1 MEIKPGLSAL
11 VTGGASG
18 IGRAL
23 CLALAEKGVFVT
35 VVDFSEEKGKETTSL
50 VQKANA
56 PFHPGLN
63 SPSAIFVKCDVTN
76 RGDLIAAFDKHLAT
90 FGTLDIC
97 INNAG
102 IANPARFDKDDSDG
116 SRSWRHTINVDLVA
130 VVESTQLAIKAMK
143 GKQKPGVIINM
154 GSAAGLYPMSFD
166 PIYSAAKGGVVLFT
180 RSLAHLKRQG
190 VRINVLCPEF
200 IQTDLAEAIG
210 ASFLQAIG
218 GYMPMDMLIKGAFE
232 LITDESKAGACLWIS
247 NRRGLEYWPTPME
260 QAKYLVGSSSRKKT
274 SFKVTSTIELPQSF
288 EKIIVHALSHNFRNA
303 TCIVRTPL
311 QLPIGPHQV
320 LLKIIYAGVNA
331 SDVNFSSGRY
341 FSGGS
346 PKLPFD
352 AGFEGVG
359 LIAAVGESVKNLE
372 VGTPAA
378 VMTFGAYAEYM
389 IVSAKHVLPV
399 PRPDPEVVAML
410 TSGLTALTALEKAG
424 QMKSDE
430 TVLVTAAAGGTG
442 QFAVQLAKLAGNKV
456 IATCGGSE
464 KAKLLKEL
472 GVDRVIDYK
481 AEDIKT
487 VLKKEFP
494 KGVDIIYE
502 SVGGKMF
509 DLCLN
514 ALAVYGRLIVIGM
527 ISQYQG
533 EKGWQPAN
541 YPGLCEKILAKS
553 QTVAGFFLVQ
563 YSQLWKQNLDK
574 LFNLYSLGKLKVV
587 VCMDPTFEQTTSRLK
602 IITGEDILRR
612 IALSY
617 PLRSHP
623 LFIRHFPRYYQPLS
637 PSQTAVILSGSHYLC
652 RLSTTTL
659 RCISSQTSSDL
670 VSEHPPFVRIYKDG
684 RVERLAGTETIP
696 ASLTRQNGVVSK
708 DVVYSPEHNLSV
720 RLFLPH
726 KSTELVTGN
735 NNKLPLLIYI
745 HGGAW
750 LIGSPF
756 SPIYHNFL
764 TEVVK
769 TANCLAVSVQY
780 RLAPEYPIP
789 AAYEDSWSAI
799 QWIISHSNESGP
811 SFPRRRQR
819 RRGGNMAHHMAVRAG
834 KEKLNARIKGTAIV
848 HPAFWG
854 KEPIDELDVQDG
866 EARRRVAEVWEKLVS
881 PGSVDGADDPW
892 FNVVGSGSDFLGL
905 GCEKVLVAVAGRDV
919 FVRQGLGYAEK
930 LKKSGWRGDV
940 EVMEEEDEDHCFHL
954 LNPCSENAP
963 RFMTKFVEFITG

>member
-35 VVDFSEEKGKETTSL
+35 VVDFSEEKGTETASL

-116 SRSWRHTINVDLVA
+116 SRSWRRTINVDLVA
-130 VVESTQLAIKAMK
+130 VVECTQLAIKAMK

-190 VRINVLCPEF
+190 IRINVLCPEF

-210 ASFLQAIG
+210 ASFLQSIG

-260 QAKYLVGSSSRKKT
+260 QAKYLVGSGSRKRT

-303 TCIVRTPL
+303 TRIVRTPL
-311 QLPIGPHQV
+311 QLPIRPHQV

-341 FSGGS
+341 FTGGS

-389 IVSAKHVLPV
+389 IVSSKHVLPV

-533 EKGWQPAN
+533 EKGWQPSN

-587 VCMDPTFEQTTSRLK
+587 GIDQKKFIGLNTVSDAVEYLHSGK
-602 IITGEDILRR
+602 STGKQSLLERIFRWPMAMLRR
-612 IALSY
+612 TVFTSS
-617 PLRSHP
+617 LRSHP
-623 LFIRHFPRYYQPLS
+623 LFIRHFIPSYQSLLFPT
-637 PSQTAVILSGSHYLC
+637 TAVIIAGRHYLR
-652 RLSTTTL
+652 RLSTPTDTTI
-659 RCISSQTSSDL
+659 RCISSQTASDL
-670 VSEHPPFVRIYKDG
+670 VSKHPPFVRIYKDG

-696 ASLTRQNGVVSK
+696 ASLTPQNGVVSK
-708 DVVYSPEHNLSV
+708 DAVYSPEHNLSV
-720 RLFLPH
+720 RLFLTH
-726 KSTELVTGN
+726 
-735 NNKLPLLIYI
+735 
-745 HGGAW
+745 
-750 LIGSPF
+750 
-756 SPIYHNFL
+756 
-764 TEVVK
+764 
-769 TANCLAVSVQY
+769 
-780 RLAPEYPIP
+780 
-789 AAYEDSWSAI
+789 
-799 QWIISHSNESGP
+799 
-811 SFPRRRQR
+811 
-819 RRGGNMAHHMAVRAG
+819 
-834 KEKLNARIKGTAIV
+834 
-848 HPAFWG
+848 
-854 KEPIDELDVQDG
+854 
-866 EARRRVAEVWEKLVS
+866 
-881 PGSVDGADDPW
+881 
-892 FNVVGSGSDFLGL
+892 
-905 GCEKVLVAVAGRDV
+905 
-919 FVRQGLGYAEK
+919 
-930 LKKSGWRGDV
+930 
-940 EVMEEEDEDHCFHL
+940 
-954 LNPCSENAP
+954 
-963 RFMTKFVEFITG
+963 

>member
-1 MEIKPGLSAL
+1 
-11 VTGGASG
+11 T
-18 IGRAL
+18 
-23 CLALAEKGVFVT
+23 
-35 VVDFSEEKGKETTSL
+35 
-50 VQKANA
+50 Q
-56 PFHPGLN
+56 
-63 SPSAIFVKCDVTN
+63 
-76 RGDLIAAFDKHLAT
+76 HLAT

-116 SRSWRHTINVDLVA
+116 SRSWRRTINVDLVA
-130 VVESTQLAIKAMK
+130 VVECTQLAIKAMK

-166 PIYSAAKGGVVLFT
+166 PIYSAAKGLLVCLLFLLICSPLYLFFSGYSISTGGVVLFT

-190 VRINVLCPEF
+190 IRINVLCPEF
-200 IQTDLAEAIG
+200 WFLHFCCAVYPTDLAEAIG
-210 ASFLQAIG
+210 ASFLQSIG

-260 QAKYLVGSSSRKKT
+260 QAKYLVGSGSRKRT

-303 TCIVRTPL
+303 TRIVRTPL
-311 QLPIGPHQV
+311 QLPIRPHQV
-320 LLKIIYAGVNA
+320 LLKSSMLVLTQVI
-331 SDVNFSSGRY
+331 SGRY
-341 FSGGS
+341 FTGGS

-389 IVSAKHVLPV
+389 IVSSKHVLPV

-533 EKGWQPAN
+533 EKGWQPSN

-574 LFNLYSLGKLKVV
+574 LGLIRK
-587 VCMDPTFEQTTSRLK
+587 
-602 IITGEDILRR
+602 
-612 IALSY
+612 
-617 PLRSHP
+617 
-623 LFIRHFPRYYQPLS
+623 FIGLNTVS
-637 PSQTAVILSGSHYLC
+637 DAVEYLHSG
-652 RLSTTTL
+652 
-659 RCISSQTSSDL
+659 
-670 VSEHPPFVRIYKDG
+670 
-684 RVERLAGTETIP
+684 
-696 ASLTRQNGVVSK
+696 
-708 DVVYSPEHNLSV
+708 
-720 RLFLPH
+720 
-726 KSTELVTGN
+726 KST
-735 NNKLPLLIYI
+735 
-745 HGGAW
+745 
-750 LIGSPF
+750 
-756 SPIYHNFL
+756 
-764 TEVVK
+764 
-769 TANCLAVSVQY
+769 
-780 RLAPEYPIP
+780 
-789 AAYEDSWSAI
+789 
-799 QWIISHSNESGP
+799 
-811 SFPRRRQR
+811 
-819 RRGGNMAHHMAVRAG
+819 G
-834 KEKLNARIKGTAIV
+834 K
-848 HPAFWG
+848 
-854 KEPIDELDVQDG
+854 
-866 EARRRVAEVWEKLVS
+866 
-881 PGSVDGADDPW
+881 
-892 FNVVGSGSDFLGL
+892 
-905 GCEKVLVAVAGRDV
+905 
-919 FVRQGLGYAEK
+919 
-930 LKKSGWRGDV
+930 
-940 EVMEEEDEDHCFHL
+940 
-954 LNPCSENAP
+954 
-963 RFMTKFVEFITG
+963 